1 MWVQGGRGQDD
12 PSGCP
17 LRKQPGLYA
26 PYTGAPG
33 RGHLGQERGQ
43 RGPPLGASALK
54 RSGQRFCVRHK

>member
-17 LRKQPGLYA
+17 LRKQLGLYA